1 MQQGVAPCVSSIC
14 TVGPSLSPTRCKAP
28 VLPDGMRPPPA
39 HGCGGAVCYW
49 PTPQQEPW
57 GQVSSHLWVS
67 CSQQGLV
74 AISPF
79 TGSCPHP
86 SQEISSLS
94 SGTPFSH
101 LQDLP
106 KACPDPFQPTPV
118 TPLPRE
124 SRAVSVTAGSPSIL
138 PLLPMPQA
146 QVPSG
151 NVPHAHYTVG
161 FQGRGCPTGHSIPS
175 TWQH

>member
-124 SRAVSVTAGSPSIL
+124 SRAVSVTAGSQLHPPSPSHASGPGSQWECPSRSLYGGL
-138 PLLPMPQA
+138 PGSRLPYWA
-146 QVPSG
+146 
-151 NVPHAHYTVG
+151 
-161 FQGRGCPTGHSIPS
+161 
-175 TWQH
+175 